1 MRHPTYGR
9 IVTEGLGEY
18 SGAFCRFQV
27 LSNAVGQGKPQ
38 SELSNVSE
46 DVVRRPD
53 GRCQYTGRFIMS
65 SSPNRIVA
73 TVFGAVYLLV
83 GLLGFA
89 VTGGVGFI
97 ATEGGLLLGIFEVN
111 PLHNIAHLLIGAA
124 LLVAGLA
131 NARAAKGVNTT
142 VGAVYLLLGI
152 VGFFLAGTS
161 ANILAL
167 NVPDHF
173 LHLASAVVLLGVG
186 LGTERNVP
194 RTAGV

>member
-1 MRHPTYGR
+1 
-9 IVTEGLGEY
+9 
-18 SGAFCRFQV
+18 
-27 LSNAVGQGKPQ
+27 
-38 SELSNVSE
+38 
-46 DVVRRPD
+46 
-53 GRCQYTGRFIMS
+53 MS

-97 ATEGGLLLGIFEVN
+97 SNEGGLLLGIFEVN

-152 VGFFLAGTS
+152 VGFFLTGP

-186 LGTERNVP
+186 LGAERNIP
-194 RTAGV
+194 RTAAV